1 MIIDTHTHFYDPS
14 RPQGVPWPRPQ
25 DTLLYRTVLPA
36 HYRALAEPRGVTGT
50 VVVEASPWVE
60 DNQFVLDLAAVEPL
74 IVGHVGN
81 LNLGSEDFLANLERF
96 AANPLYRGIR
106 SSIGVIGPELDKP
119 ASPIMANLERLVAL
133 DLELDVM
140 TRPDG
145 LAAVSAL
152 AQRLPNLRMV
162 LCHVAHVRIDGQAP
176 DMVWLE
182 GLAML
187 KPCANVFIKVSGMVE
202 NTGIRPAPTDCG
214 FYRPT
219 LDAMWNAFGQERLIY
234 GSNWPVC
241 ELFAPYG
248 VVQDIVEA
256 YWADKG
262 TAAQECFFWR
272 NAQAA
277 YKWVVRQWSVTRGRR
292 DGVH

>member
-14 RPQGVPWPRPQ
+14 RPQGVPWPRQQ

-36 HYRALAEPRGVTGT
+36 HYRDLAEPRGVTGT

-60 DNQFVLDLAAVEPL
+60 DNQFVLDLAAKDPF

-81 LNLGSEDFLANLERF
+81 LNLASADFQANLERF

-106 SSIGVIGPELDKP
+106 GGIGMIGPELDKEDS
-119 ASPIMANLERLVAL
+119 AVLVNLERLVAL
-133 DLELDVM
+133 DLELDLM

-145 LAAVSAL
+145 LATVAAL
-152 AQRLPNLRMV
+152 AQRLPELRIV
-162 LCHVAHVRIDGQAP
+162 LCHVAHVRIDGQSP
-176 DMVWLE
+176 DPVWLE
-182 GLAML
+182 GLAAL
-187 KPCANVFIKVSGMVE
+187 RPHANVFMKVSGMPE
-202 NTGIRPAPTDCG
+202 NTGIRPAAPKEVA

-219 LDAMWNAFGQERLIY
+219 LDAMWDAFGQERLIY

-241 ELFAPYG
+241 ELFAPYD
-248 VVQDIVEA
+248 VVHDIVEA

-262 TAAQECFFWR
+262 AAAQECFFWR

-277 YKWVVRQWSVTRGRR
+277 YKWVAR
-292 DGVH
+292 

>member
-25 DTLLYRTVLPA
+25 EALLYRTVLPE
-36 HYRALAEPRGVTGT
+36 HYRALAESRGVTGT

-60 DNQFVLDLAAVEPL
+60 DNQFILDLAARDPW

-81 LNLGSEDFLANLERF
+81 LNLASDDFLASLDRF

-106 SSIGVIGPELDKP
+106 SGIGVIGPELDKP
-119 ASPIMANLERLVAL
+119 GSSIMANLERLAAL
-133 DLELDVM
+133 DLELDLM

-145 LAAVSAL
+145 LASVSAL
-152 AQRLPNLRMV
+152 ARRLPELRIV

-176 DMVWLE
+176 DPLWFE
-182 GLAML
+182 GIAGLT
-187 KPCANVFIKVSGMVE
+187 PCANVFMKVSGMPE
-202 NTGIRPAPTDCG
+202 NTGIRPTAPTDVD

-219 LDAMWNAFGQERLIY
+219 LDAMWRAFGQERLIY

-241 ELFAPYG
+241 ELFAPYD

-256 YWADKG
+256 YWDDKG
-262 TAAQECFFWR
+262 VAAQEAFFWR

-277 YKWVVRQWSVTRGRR
+277 YKWVARR
-292 DGVH
+292 

>member
-25 DTLLYRTVLPA
+25 ENLLYRTVLPS
-36 HYRALAEPRGVTGT
+36 HYRALAGPRGVMGT

-60 DNQFVLDLAAVEPL
+60 DNQFILDLAATDPL

-81 LNLGSEDFLANLERF
+81 LDVASPDFQANLERF

-106 SSIGVIGPELDKP
+106 SGIGVIGPELDK
-119 ASPIMANLERLVAL
+119 ADSTILANVERLVAL
-133 DLELDVM
+133 DLELDLM

-145 LAAVSAL
+145 LATVAAL
-152 AQRLPNLRMV
+152 ARRLPDLRIV
-162 LCHVAHVRIDGQAP
+162 LCHVAHVRIDGKAP
-176 DMVWLE
+176 DAVWLE
-182 GLAML
+182 GLAGL
-187 KPCANVFIKVSGMVE
+187 TSCANVLMKVSGMPE
-202 NTGIRPAPTDCG
+202 NTGIRPAAPTDVG
-214 FYRPT
+214 FYKPT
-219 LDAMWNAFGQERLIY
+219 LDAMWNAFGPERLIY

-241 ELFAPYG
+241 ELFAPYD

-262 TAAQECFFWR
+262 AAAQERFFWR

-277 YKWVVRQWSVTRGRR
+277 YKWVARG
-292 DGVH
+292 